1 MDTSADMDNYAQKM
15 LSLVER
21 GVDFEVDARFVDAL
35 LPRQAR
41 VLDIGCGIGNAVAAL
56 RSRGH
61 QAFGIDPTPALFEAA
76 TSLHDAS
83 WFRQIGAGAIYS
95 PEFSAA
101 ELPGH
106 FDAIL
111 ASGNVPEFLT
121 NDELELVFKF
131 SRKVLTP
138 LGALIIGTSTH
149 GRHGPRC
156 LDQVAEREGLK
167 LQQRFGDWHLNPFND
182 QSPWSVS
189 IYTINDLRGPFEGPD
204 GIFVLAN
211 NHV

>member
-1 MDTSADMDNYAQKM
+1 MGAETNYAEYTRKM
-15 LSLVER
+15 LKLVER

-61 QAFGIDPTPALFEAA
+61 QAFGIDPTPSLFEAA
-76 TSLHDAS
+76 ASRHNAS
-83 WFRQIGAGAIYS
+83 WFRKIGADALYR

-101 ELPGH
+101 GLPER
-106 FDAIL
+106 FDAII
-111 ASGNVPEFLT
+111 ASGNVPEFLRS
-121 NDELELVFKF
+121 NELELVFKF
-131 SRKVLTP
+131 ARQALTTQ
-138 LGALIIGTSTH
+138 GALIIGTSTQ
-149 GRHGPRC
+149 GRHGIQF
-156 LDQVAEREGLK
+156 LDRVADEQEVK

-189 IYTINDLRGPFEGPD
+189 IYTVEDSRGPFEGPD
-204 GIFVLAN
+204 GIFVLPSTDA
-211 NHV
+211 